1 MYVPS
6 TKRQL
11 SIFLDYYAKP
21 SAVFYL
27 EASKDYVEHDIKTR
41 KKTREKR
48 KFYHCL
54 FDRFLKEKESIL
66 AILKK

>member
-21 SAVFYL
+21 KAVFYL

-41 KKTREKR
+41 IKCREKR
-48 KFYHCL
+48 KMYHGI
-54 FDRFLKEKESIL
+54 FEGFLKEKESIL